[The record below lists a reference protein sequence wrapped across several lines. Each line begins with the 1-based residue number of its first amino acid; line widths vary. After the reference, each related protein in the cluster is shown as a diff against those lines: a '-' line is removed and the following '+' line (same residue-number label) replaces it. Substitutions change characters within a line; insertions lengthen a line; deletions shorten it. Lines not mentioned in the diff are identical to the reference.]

1 MTLKIN
7 LQNALSLQ
15 QSKGGKTT
23 RYAIPTRAQFKN
35 WVQAALQYAS
45 VKDANI
51 ELTIRLID
59 IKESTELNESYR
71 HKKGPTNILS
81 FPIEAISDEETR
93 CYLGDLAICVPV
105 VVQEAE
111 LQRKPL
117 QAHWAHLTVHGVLHL
132 LGYDHEK
139 KEEAEVMEALEA
151 KVLAQLGFDDPYE

>member
-7 LQNALSLQ
+7 LQDALSLQ
-15 QSKGGKTT
+15 QSKDGKTT
-23 RYAIPTRAQFKN
+23 RYAIPTRAQFKS

-51 ELTIRLID
+51 ELTLRLID
-59 IKESTELNESYR
+59 AKESAELNESYR

-81 FPIEAISDEETR
+81 FPIEEISDEETR

-111 LQRKPL
+111 QQRKPL
-117 QAHWAHLTVHGVLHL
+117 LAHWAHLTVHGVLHL
-132 LGYDHEK
+132 LGYDHEV
-139 KEEAEVMEALEA
+139 KEEAEVMEALEV
-151 KVLAQLGFDDPYE
+151 KVLAQLGFNDPYE